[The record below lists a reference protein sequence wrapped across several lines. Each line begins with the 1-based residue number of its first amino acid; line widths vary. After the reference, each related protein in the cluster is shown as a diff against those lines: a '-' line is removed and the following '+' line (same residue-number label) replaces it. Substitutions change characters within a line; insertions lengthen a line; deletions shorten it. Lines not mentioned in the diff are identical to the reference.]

1 MRASQYS
8 SENIISEFCLNINQ
22 CGGSMVSVVSEIEE
36 CLSYFVVGFEYA
48 RYFLAK
54 TPRKNQLGFCYSFT
68 PINNAANA
76 LVTQALN
83 S

>member
-36 CLSYFVVGFEYA
+36 CLSYFVVGF
-48 RYFLAK
+48 
-54 TPRKNQLGFCYSFT
+54 
-68 PINNAANA
+68 
-76 LVTQALN
+76 
-83 S
+83 